1 MGDLTDD
8 ELIRIETDVGSQPYA
23 TIVRLVDEIRRH
35 RSAQVAS
42 EELVR
47 SVVRDAI
54 GKFASYVEGNPL
66 GGHGHVANDIATRA
80 AKQLAGAAVGLTT
93 DERADIDALRD
104 SLAEQR
110 QTAISNGQFD
120 QADMYRDW
128 HSALSKLLGA
138 P

>member
-80 AKQLAGAAVGLTT
+80 AKQLATTVVGLSEE
-93 DERADIDALRD
+93 DVRMLQVLAANRHAV
-104 SLAEQR
+104 SAEQA
-110 QTAISNGQFD
+110 T
-120 QADMYRDW
+120 
-128 HSALSKLLGA
+128 LLNRLIA
-138 P
+138 AHRIP